1 MGSKI
6 YMFKDAKIDTKG
18 SLFDIDEIYKHAH
31 DWLDW
36 RKFDIV
42 EKKYK
47 QKMDSGGRE
56 IKIEWECT
64 RDIDEYTQFE
74 IDVKWSMY
82 GINDVKMK
90 HENKDIKL
98 QSGNIVI
105 EITVY
110 LVMDYNAKWETSRFN
125 KFMKAFYEK
134 YLYANETERLKSDL
148 WKMGWDFY
156 NEMKAY
162 LNLYNA

>member
-1 MGSKI
+1 MSKI
-6 YMFKDAKIDTKG
+6 FMFKSVKIDTKG
-18 SLFDIDEIYKHAH
+18 SLFDVDEVYKHAH

-47 QKMDSGGRE
+47 QSAKANGRE
-56 IKIEWECT
+56 IEIKWECT
-64 RDIDEYTQFE
+64 RDIDAYSQFE
-74 IDVKWSMY
+74 IDVKWQMF

-90 HENKDIKL
+90 HEGKDVKL
-98 QSGNIVI
+98 QSGNITI

-110 LVMDYNAKWETSRFN
+110 LKLDYNDKWETSPFN

-134 YLYANETERLKSDL
+134 YLYVGTIENLKNEL
-148 WKMGWDFY
+148 WTIGWDFY
-156 NEMKAY
+156 NELKAY